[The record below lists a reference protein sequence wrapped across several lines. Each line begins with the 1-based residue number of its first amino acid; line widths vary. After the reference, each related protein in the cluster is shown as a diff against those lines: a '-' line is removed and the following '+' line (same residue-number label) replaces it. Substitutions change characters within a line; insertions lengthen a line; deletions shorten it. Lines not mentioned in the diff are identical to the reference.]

1 MVLYMQFMLL
11 VRIIHCLFFHPTPQ
25 RVARG
30 DHIAEPWYD
39 YGVFCLLDSDMDR
52 AEQCLKE
59 AVALDHTL
67 LPA

>member
-1 MVLYMQFMLL
+1 M
-11 VRIIHCLFFHPTPQ
+11 T
-25 RVARG
+25 RG
-30 DHIAEPWYD
+30 DHVAEPWYD
-39 YGVFCLLDSDMDR
+39 YAVFCLLDSDMDR